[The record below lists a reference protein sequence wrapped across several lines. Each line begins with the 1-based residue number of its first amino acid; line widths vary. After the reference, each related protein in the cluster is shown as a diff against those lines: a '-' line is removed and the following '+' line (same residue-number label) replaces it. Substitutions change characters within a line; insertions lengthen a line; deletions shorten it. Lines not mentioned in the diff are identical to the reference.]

1 MTKIGSKNSL
11 YPHKHFT
18 EHLMDLFRKSP
29 WNSDLNYETSNF
41 SIRQLKNYTGASRAT
56 IHKQHEEVSYQNEW
70 QHLNRQ
76 KASHS
81 GDVGAAWA
89 AAEPPGLDSRIS
101 STRWGNQ
108 GTEVKNQ
115 VGNEAWACFRPV
127 DRKKPKRKLGKKS
140 GRLRNKQ
147 AGKALELITKGRI
160 LAEKSEIRS
169 VPFMRR
175 TNKTSSDALWP
186 CARNWDH
193 LRTGDPKHEQE
204 NQLVAN
210 WIEAGQV
217 SWEDTDEKRWRQE
230 NASGAR
236 IRHQTETTQEMEN
249 PWRARDFDREIDFTR
264 QHIPATD

>member
-101 STRWGNQ
+101 STR
-108 GTEVKNQ
+108 
-115 VGNEAWACFRPV
+115 
-127 DRKKPKRKLGKKS
+127 
-140 GRLRNKQ
+140 
-147 AGKALELITKGRI
+147 
-160 LAEKSEIRS
+160 
-169 VPFMRR
+169 
-175 TNKTSSDALWP
+175 
-186 CARNWDH
+186 
-193 LRTGDPKHEQE
+193 
-204 NQLVAN
+204 
-210 WIEAGQV
+210 
-217 SWEDTDEKRWRQE
+217 
-230 NASGAR
+230 
-236 IRHQTETTQEMEN
+236 
-249 PWRARDFDREIDFTR
+249 
-264 QHIPATD
+264 